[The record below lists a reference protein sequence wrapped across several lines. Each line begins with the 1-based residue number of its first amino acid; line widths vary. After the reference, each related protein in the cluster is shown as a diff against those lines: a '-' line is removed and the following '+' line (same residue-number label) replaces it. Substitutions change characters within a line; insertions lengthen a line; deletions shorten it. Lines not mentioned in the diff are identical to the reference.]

1 MYSADLIHNNVKHL
15 IHKIDAHS
23 LFSCLNSFSKMQTF
37 MKYDVFTCW
46 DCMCLIKDL
55 YGKLV
60 CNQVPWVPPKDAF
73 SASLLCHII
82 GEEETDLAFDG
93 KTYLSHF
100 EIYIAA
106 MQRAEADTTPII
118 DFMNRI
124 NAQESVEQALAKCGI
139 EPFVQRYVNTTFSF
153 FSLDV
158 HQVAAAFAFGREA
171 LAPNL
176 FSSLLQHLQQQQY
189 FDQHE
194 KLSELIYFCN
204 RHIELDGSSHFPK
217 MLTMLNNL
225 CGQDKK
231 KWTEVEK
238 VAITSIQAKIDF
250 YHDMQQAITY
260 EQPTMVN

>member
-1 MYSADLIHNNVKHL
+1 MRSADLIHHDVKYL
-15 IHKIDAHS
+15 IKKIDAHS
-23 LFSCLNSFSKMQTF
+23 LFSSLDTFEKMKIF

-46 DCMCLIKDL
+46 DCMCIIKDL
-55 YGKLV
+55 YNKLV
-60 CNQVPWVPPKDAF
+60 CNRVPWLPPKDAF
-73 SASLLCHII
+73 SASLMCHII
-82 GEEETDLAFDG
+82 GEEESDLAFDG

-106 MQRAEADTTPII
+106 MQRAHADTQPII
-118 DFMNRI
+118 NFINRI
-124 NAQESVEQALAKCGI
+124 YNNEPVEHALAQCGI

-189 FDQHE
+189 FSEQE

-204 RHIELDGSSHFPK
+204 RHIELDGTSHFPK

-225 CGQDKK
+225 CGQDEK
-231 KWTEVEK
+231 KWADVSL
-238 VAITSIQAKIDF
+238 VAVKAIQAKIDF
-250 YHDMQQAITY
+250 YNDMQQALTV
-260 EQPTMVN
+260 QSQVMV